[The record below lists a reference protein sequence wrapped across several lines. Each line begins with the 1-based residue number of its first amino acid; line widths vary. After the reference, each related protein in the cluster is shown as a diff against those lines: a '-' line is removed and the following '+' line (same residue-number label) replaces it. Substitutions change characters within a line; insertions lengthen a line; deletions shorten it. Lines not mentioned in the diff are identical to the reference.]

1 LLPQFD
7 LTDRKVLIT
16 GAGRGIGKGIAVVMA
31 EAGCDVAITSLGGD
45 TARNVA
51 EEVNKRGRRGF
62 GYAADGT
69 SVADTERL
77 AESALKDLG
86 GLDILINCLGDAI
99 NGAVAEGPG
108 IERHVLSEDD
118 WHKVI
123 DINLTQAYV
132 GCHVFGPHLLK
143 QRSGSVINISSFAAI
158 RPSAYSTA
166 YASAKAGL
174 TLFTQSLALEWAPFG
189 VRVNAIA
196 PGQFPDPDTT
206 AARAQQ
212 QAQQPHQ
219 ARQQSPVPLGRPG
232 DVREVGYL
240 CVYLASDAAA
250 YVTGQSI
257 AIDGGRTL
265 T

>member
-1 LLPQFD
+1 
-7 LTDRKVLIT
+7 
-16 GAGRGIGKGIAVVMA
+16 
-31 EAGCDVAITSLGGD
+31 
-45 TARNVA
+45 
-51 EEVNKRGRRGF
+51 
-62 GYAADGT
+62 
-69 SVADTERL
+69 
-77 AESALKDLG
+77 
-86 GLDILINCLGDAI
+86 
-99 NGAVAEGPG
+99 
-108 IERHVLSEDD
+108 
-118 WHKVI
+118 
-123 DINLTQAYV
+123 
-132 GCHVFGPHLLK
+132 
-143 QRSGSVINISSFAAI
+143 VINISSFAAI

-196 PGQFPDPDTT
+196 PGQFPDPDTA

-212 QAQQPHQ
+212 QAQQPQ
-219 ARQQSPVPLGRPG
+219 QQGARQQSSVPLGRPG

>member
-1 LLPQFD
+1 MLPQFD
-7 LTDRKVLIT
+7 LTGRKVLIT

-31 EAGCDVAITSLGGD
+31 EAGCDVAVTSLGGE
-45 TARNVA
+45 TSERVA

-62 GYAADGT
+62 GYACDGT
-69 SVADTERL
+69 SVLETERL
-77 AESALKDLG
+77 AEKLFGDLG
-86 GLDILINCLGDAI
+86 GLDVLINCLGDAI

-108 IERHVLSEDD
+108 IDRHVLSEDD

-123 DINLTQAYV
+123 DVNLTQAYV
-132 GCHVFGPHLLK
+132 GCHVFGPHLLQ

-196 PGQFPDPDTT
+196 PGQFPDPDVVPSPP
-206 AARAQQ
+206 RPQPPGGR
-212 QAQQPHQ
+212 QQP
-219 ARQQSPVPLGRPG
+219 PVPLGRSG

-240 CVYLASDAAA
+240 AVYLASDAAA

-265 T
+265 L

>member
-1 LLPQFD
+1 
-7 LTDRKVLIT
+7 
-16 GAGRGIGKGIAVVMA
+16 MA
-31 EAGCDVAITSLGGD
+31 EAGCDVAITSLGGE

-51 EEVNKRGRRGF
+51 EVVNKLGRRGF
-62 GYAADGT
+62 GYATDGT

-77 AESALKDLG
+77 AESVYKDLG
-86 GLDILINCLGDAI
+86 GLDILVNCLGDAI
-99 NGAVAEGPG
+99 NGAVAGHPQ
-108 IERHVLSEDD
+108 IDRRVLSEED

-132 GCHVFGPHLLK
+132 GCHVFGPRLLE

-196 PGQFPDPDTT
+196 PGQFPDPDT
-206 AARAQQ
+206 AAQRAQQ
-212 QAQQPHQ
+212 QASQPAAAQ
-219 ARQQSPVPLGRPG
+219 RQQSSVPLGRPG